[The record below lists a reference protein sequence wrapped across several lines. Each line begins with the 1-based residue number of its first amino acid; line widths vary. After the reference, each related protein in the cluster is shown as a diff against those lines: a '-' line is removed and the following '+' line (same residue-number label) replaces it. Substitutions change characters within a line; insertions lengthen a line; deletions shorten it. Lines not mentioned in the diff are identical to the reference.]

1 MFTFGH
7 TAWVL
12 SDVEEFMSDP
22 HSTDDHDG
30 PHEGPIKTPKQ
41 LIVAVL
47 FSFVVPIIGIILLVM
62 YVDSAKKPAAG
73 SDAFKPQSV
82 LSRIQP
88 VGAVQVKDSSAP
100 VVLLTGE
107 QVYAARCTAC
117 HAGGLAGA
125 PKFGDNA
132 AWAPRLGQGYDVL
145 LTHVLK
151 GKGAMAAQGGGEQSD
166 LEIGRAVVYMAN
178 KAGAKFPEP
187 KVPEAA
193 AGASAPSL
201 PTPLA
206 TPPATA
212 VMPAPAVSAVPPAAP
227 TSTSSAL
234 PVAGAVAAIAAGAAV
249 KVAMADTP
257 STAGAAPKLYT
268 AVCQAC
274 HVAGL
279 AGSPKLGDK
288 AAWAPR
294 LGQGI
299 AGLTASVVKG
309 KGAMPAKG
317 GSAASEAEIREAVTY
332 MVSTVK

>member
-1 MFTFGH
+1 
-7 TAWVL
+7 
-12 SDVEEFMSDP
+12 MSDP

-47 FSFVVPIIGIILLVM
+47 LSFVVPIIGIIALVM
-62 YVDSAKKPAAG
+62 YVDTATKPAAG
-73 SDAFKPQSV
+73 SDAFKPQST
-82 LSRIQP
+82 LARIAP
-88 VGAVQVKDSSAP
+88 IGSVRVKDLSAP

-125 PKFGDNA
+125 PKFADKA

-145 LTHVLK
+145 LTHALK

-178 KAGAKFPEP
+178 AGGAKFAEP
-187 KVPEAA
+187 KAPEAA
-193 AGASAPSL
+193 
-201 PTPLA
+201 
-206 TPPATA
+206 PPAAAPTTQ
-212 VMPAPAVSAVPPAAP
+212 PAAAAVPPAATP
-227 TSTSSAL
+227 AAATSSAL
-234 PVAGAVAAIAAGAAV
+234 PIAGAVAAIATGAAV

-257 STAGAAPKLYT
+257 SALAAAPKLYA

-279 AGSPKLGDK
+279 AGSPKFGDK
-288 AAWAPR
+288 TAWAPR
-294 LGQGI
+294 LSQGI

-309 KGAMPAKG
+309 KGAMPPKG
-317 GSAASEAEIREAVTY
+317 GSAASEAEIKEAVIY
-332 MVSTVK
+332 MVNAVK

>member
-1 MFTFGH
+1 M
-7 TAWVL
+7 AWV
-12 SDVEEFMSDP
+12 SFDVEEFMSDP

-47 FSFVVPIIGIILLVM
+47 FSFVVPIIGIILLVI
-62 YVDSAKKPAAG
+62 YVDSATRPAAG

-88 VGAVQVKDSSAP
+88 IGAVQVKDASAP

-117 HAGGLAGA
+117 HAAGLAGA
-125 PKFGDNA
+125 PKFGDTA

-145 LTHVLK
+145 LTHALK

-187 KVPEAA
+187 KAPVAA
-193 AGASAPSL
+193 ASAAVS
-201 PTPLA
+201 
-206 TPPATA
+206 TPPA
-212 VMPAPAVSAVPPAAP
+212 PAPAPATAPAATTTP
-227 TSTSSAL
+227 SAAL

-257 STAGAAPKLYT
+257 SMASAVPKLYT

-299 AGLTASVVKG
+299 AGLTANVVKG
-309 KGAMPAKG
+309 KGAMPPKG
-317 GSAASEAEIREAVTY
+317 GSAASEAEIKEVVTY

>member
-1 MFTFGH
+1 
-7 TAWVL
+7 
-12 SDVEEFMSDP
+12 MSDP

-47 FSFVVPIIGIILLVM
+47 FSFVVPIIGIILLVI
-62 YVDSAKKPAAG
+62 YVDSATKPAAG
-73 SDAFKPQSV
+73 RDAFKPQSV

-117 HAGGLAGA
+117 HAAGLAGA
-125 PKFGDNA
+125 PKFGDTA

-145 LTHVLK
+145 LTHALK

-178 KAGAKFPEP
+178 KGGAKFAEP
-187 KVPEAA
+187 KVPEVAA
-193 AGASAPSL
+193 PA
-201 PTPLA
+201 
-206 TPPATA
+206 ATA
-212 VMPAPAVSAVPPAAP
+212 PMPAVAPAA
-227 TSTSSAL
+227 TSSVAL
-234 PVAGAVAAIAAGAAV
+234 PVAGAVAAVAAGAAV

-257 STAGAAPKLYT
+257 STASGVAPKLYT

-279 AGSPKLGDK
+279 AGSPKFGDK

-309 KGAMPAKG
+309 KGAMPPKG
-317 GSAASEAEIREAVTY
+317 GSAASEAEIKEAVTY
-332 MVSTVK
+332 MVSAVK

>member
-1 MFTFGH
+1 
-7 TAWVL
+7 
-12 SDVEEFMSDP
+12 MSDP

-47 FSFVVPIIGIILLVM
+47 FSFVVPIIGIILLVI
-62 YVDSAKKPAAG
+62 YVDSATKPAAG
-73 SDAFKPQSV
+73 SDAFMPQSV

-117 HAGGLAGA
+117 HAAGLAGA
-125 PKFGDNA
+125 PKFGDAA

-145 LTHVLK
+145 LTHALK

-178 KAGAKFPEP
+178 KAGAKFAEP
-187 KVPEAA
+187 KVPAA
-193 AGASAPSL
+193 AAPAASAAA
-201 PTPLA
+201 A
-206 TPPATA
+206 T
-212 VMPAPAVSAVPPAAP
+212 APAVAPATTPSA
-227 TSTSSAL
+227 AL

-257 STAGAAPKLYT
+257 SAASGAAPKLYT

-274 HVAGL
+274 HIAGL
-279 AGSPKLGDK
+279 AGSPKFGDK
-288 AAWAPR
+288 VAWAPR
-294 LGQGI
+294 LSLGI
-299 AGLTASVVKG
+299 TGLTASVVKG
-309 KGAMPAKG
+309 KGAMPPKG
-317 GSAASEAEIREAVTY
+317 GSAASEAEIKEAVAY
-332 MVSTVK
+332 MVSAVK

>member
-1 MFTFGH
+1 
-7 TAWVL
+7 
-12 SDVEEFMSDP
+12 MSDP

-47 FSFVVPIIGIILLVM
+47 FSFVVPIIGIILLVI
-62 YVDSAKKPAAG
+62 YVDSATKPAAG

-88 VGAVQVKDSSAP
+88 IGAVQVKDSSAP

-117 HAGGLAGA
+117 HAAGIAGA
-125 PKFGDNA
+125 PKFGDAA

-145 LTHVLK
+145 LTHALK

-178 KAGAKFPEP
+178 KAGAKFAEP
-187 KVPEAA
+187 KAPAA
-193 AGASAPSL
+193 AAPSASA
-201 PTPLA
+201 A
-206 TPPATA
+206 AATA
-212 VMPAPAVSAVPPAAP
+212 PAIAPAAAPAAAPAPAATTSPSA
-227 TSTSSAL
+227 AL

-257 STAGAAPKLYT
+257 SAASSVPKLYT

-274 HVAGL
+274 HVTGL

-294 LGQGI
+294 VGQGI
-299 AGLTASVVKG
+299 AGLTASVIKG
-309 KGAMPAKG
+309 KGAMPPKG
-317 GSAASEAEIREAVTY
+317 GSAASEAEIKEVVTY

>member
-1 MFTFGH
+1 
-7 TAWVL
+7 
-12 SDVEEFMSDP
+12 MSDL

-47 FSFVVPIIGIILLVM
+47 LSFVVPIIGIIALVM
-62 YVDSAKKPAAG
+62 YVDTATKPAAG
-73 SDAFKPQSV
+73 SDAFKPQST
-82 LSRIQP
+82 LARIAP
-88 VGAVQVKDSSAP
+88 IGSVRVKDLSAP

-125 PKFGDNA
+125 PKFADKA

-145 LTHVLK
+145 LTHALK

-178 KAGAKFPEP
+178 AGGAKFAEP
-187 KVPEAA
+187 KAPEAA
-193 AGASAPSL
+193 
-201 PTPLA
+201 
-206 TPPATA
+206 PPAAAPTTQ
-212 VMPAPAVSAVPPAAP
+212 PAAAAVPPAATP
-227 TSTSSAL
+227 AAATSSAL
-234 PVAGAVAAIAAGAAV
+234 PVAGAVAAIATGAAV

-257 STAGAAPKLYT
+257 SALAAAPKLYA

-279 AGSPKLGDK
+279 AGSPKFGDK
-288 AAWAPR
+288 TAWAPR
-294 LGQGI
+294 LSQGI

-309 KGAMPAKG
+309 KGAMPPKG
-317 GSAASEAEIREAVTY
+317 GSAASEAEIKEAVIY
-332 MVSTVK
+332 MVNAVK

>member
-1 MFTFGH
+1 
-7 TAWVL
+7 
-12 SDVEEFMSDP
+12 MSDP
-22 HSTDDHDG
+22 HSTDDYDG

-62 YVDSAKKPAAG
+62 YVDSATKPAAG

-82 LSRIQP
+82 LTRIQP
-88 VGAVQVKDSSAP
+88 VGSVQVKDASAP

-117 HAGGLAGA
+117 HAAGLAGA
-125 PKFGDNA
+125 PKMGDAA

-145 LTHVLK
+145 LSHALK
-151 GKGAMAAQGGGEQSD
+151 GKGAMSAQGGGEQSD
-166 LEIGRAVVYMAN
+166 LEIGRAVVYMTN
-178 KAGAKFPEP
+178 KSGAKFPEP
-187 KVPEAA
+187 QTSAA
-193 AGASAPSL
+193 
-201 PTPLA
+201 
-206 TPPATA
+206 
-212 VMPAPAVSAVPPAAP
+212 PAAP
-227 TSTSSAL
+227 ATPAAAAPPSAML

-257 STAGAAPKLYT
+257 PSAGAVPKLYT

-279 AGSPKLGDK
+279 AGSPKFGDK
-288 AAWAPR
+288 TAWAPR

-299 AGLTASVVKG
+299 AGLTANVVKG
-309 KGAMPAKG
+309 KGAMPPKG
-317 GSAASEAEIREAVTY
+317 GSAASEAEIKEAVTY
-332 MVSTVK
+332 MVSAVK

>member
-1 MFTFGH
+1 VSF
-7 TAWVL
+7 
-12 SDVEEFMSDP
+12 DVEEFMSDP

-62 YVDSAKKPAAG
+62 YVDSATKPAAG

-88 VGAVQVKDSSAP
+88 VGSVQVKDASAP

-117 HAGGLAGA
+117 HAAGLAGA
-125 PKFGDNA
+125 PKFGDTA

-145 LTHVLK
+145 LTHALK

-187 KVPEAA
+187 KAPAA
-193 AGASAPSL
+193 AASAAPAA
-201 PTPLA
+201 A
-206 TPPATA
+206 TPAA
-212 VMPAPAVSAVPPAAP
+212 AAPVSAAPAAP
-227 TSTSSAL
+227 ASAASAASATSTSSAL
-234 PVAGAVAAIAAGAAV
+234 PVTGAVAAIAAGAAV

-257 STAGAAPKLYT
+257 SVAGAVPKLYT
-268 AVCQAC
+268 TVCQAC

-288 AAWAPR
+288 TAWAPR

-309 KGAMPAKG
+309 KGAMPPKG
-317 GSAASEAEIREAVTY
+317 GSAASEAEIKEVVTY

>member
-1 MFTFGH
+1 
-7 TAWVL
+7 
-12 SDVEEFMSDP
+12 MSDP

-47 FSFVVPIIGIILLVM
+47 FSFVVPIIGIIALVM
-62 YVDSAKKPAAG
+62 YVDTATKPAAG
-73 SDAFKPQSV
+73 SDAFKPQST
-82 LSRIQP
+82 LARIAP
-88 VGAVQVKDSSAP
+88 IGSVRVKDLSAP

-125 PKFGDNA
+125 PKFADKA

-145 LTHVLK
+145 LTHALK

-178 KAGAKFPEP
+178 AGGAKFAEP
-187 KVPEAA
+187 KAPEAA
-193 AGASAPSL
+193 
-201 PTPLA
+201 
-206 TPPATA
+206 PPAAAPTTQ
-212 VMPAPAVSAVPPAAP
+212 PAAAAVPPAATP
-227 TSTSSAL
+227 AAATSSAL
-234 PVAGAVAAIAAGAAV
+234 PVAGAVAAIATGAAV

-257 STAGAAPKLYT
+257 SALAAAPKLYA

-279 AGSPKLGDK
+279 AGSPKFGDK
-288 AAWAPR
+288 TAWAPR
-294 LGQGI
+294 LSQGI

-309 KGAMPAKG
+309 KGAMPPKG
-317 GSAASEAEIREAVTY
+317 GSAASEAEIKEAVIY
-332 MVSTVK
+332 MVNAVK

>member
-1 MFTFGH
+1 
-7 TAWVL
+7 
-12 SDVEEFMSDP
+12 MSDP

-47 FSFVVPIIGIILLVM
+47 FSFVVPIIGIIALVM
-62 YVDSAKKPAAG
+62 YVDTATKPAAG
-73 SDAFKPQSV
+73 SDAFKPQST
-82 LSRIQP
+82 LARIAP
-88 VGAVQVKDSSAP
+88 IGSVRVKDLSAP

-125 PKFGDNA
+125 PKFADKA

-145 LTHVLK
+145 LTHALK

-178 KAGAKFPEP
+178 AGGAKFAEP
-187 KVPEAA
+187 KAPEAA
-193 AGASAPSL
+193 
-201 PTPLA
+201 
-206 TPPATA
+206 PPAAAPTTQ
-212 VMPAPAVSAVPPAAP
+212 PAAAAVPPAATP
-227 TSTSSAL
+227 AAATSSAL
-234 PVAGAVAAIAAGAAV
+234 PIAGAVAAIATGAAV

-257 STAGAAPKLYT
+257 SALAAAPKLYA

-279 AGSPKLGDK
+279 AGSPKFGDK
-288 AAWAPR
+288 TAWAPR
-294 LGQGI
+294 LSQGI

-309 KGAMPAKG
+309 KGAMPPKG
-317 GSAASEAEIREAVTY
+317 GSAASEAEIKEAVIY
-332 MVSTVK
+332 MVNAVK

>member
-1 MFTFGH
+1 
-7 TAWVL
+7 
-12 SDVEEFMSDP
+12 MSDP

-47 FSFVVPIIGIILLVM
+47 FSFVVPIIGIIALVM
-62 YVDSAKKPAAG
+62 YVDTATKPAAG
-73 SDAFKPQSV
+73 SDAFKPQAT
-82 LSRIQP
+82 LARIAP
-88 VGAVQVKDSSAP
+88 IGSVQVKDLSAP

-125 PKFGDNA
+125 PKFADKA

-145 LTHVLK
+145 LTHALK

-178 KAGAKFPEP
+178 AGGAKFAEP
-187 KVPEAA
+187 KAPEAA
-193 AGASAPSL
+193 
-201 PTPLA
+201 
-206 TPPATA
+206 PPAAAPTTQ
-212 VMPAPAVSAVPPAAP
+212 PAAAAVPPAATP
-227 TSTSSAL
+227 AAATSSAL
-234 PVAGAVAAIAAGAAV
+234 PIAGAVAAIATGAAV

-257 STAGAAPKLYT
+257 SALAAAPKLYA

-279 AGSPKLGDK
+279 AGSPKFGDK
-288 AAWAPR
+288 TAWAPR
-294 LGQGI
+294 LSQGI
-299 AGLTASVVKG
+299 SALTASVVKG
-309 KGAMPAKG
+309 KGAMPPKG
-317 GSAASEAEIREAVTY
+317 GSAASEAEIKEAVIY
-332 MVSTVK
+332 MVNAVK

>member
-1 MFTFGH
+1 VSF
-7 TAWVL
+7 
-12 SDVEEFMSDP
+12 DVEEFMSDP

-47 FSFVVPIIGIILLVM
+47 FSFVVPIIGIILLVI
-62 YVDSAKKPAAG
+62 YVDSATKPAAG

-88 VGAVQVKDSSAP
+88 VGTVQVKDASAP

-117 HAGGLAGA
+117 HAAGLAGA
-125 PKFGDNA
+125 PKFGDTA

-145 LTHVLK
+145 LTHALK

-178 KAGAKFPEP
+178 KAGAKFAEP
-187 KVPEAA
+187 KVPAA
-193 AGASAPSL
+193 A
-201 PTPLA
+201 
-206 TPPATA
+206 ATA
-212 VMPAPAVSAVPPAAP
+212 APAASTSAATAPAAAPAAAPAPAAP
-227 TSTSSAL
+227 TSPSAAL

-249 KVAMADTP
+249 KVAMADMP
-257 STAGAAPKLYT
+257 SAANAAPKLYT

-279 AGSPKLGDK
+279 AGSPKFGDK

-294 LGQGI
+294 LGLGV

-309 KGAMPAKG
+309 KGAMPPKG
-317 GSAASEAEIREAVTY
+317 GSAASEAEIKEAVAY
-332 MVSTVK
+332 MVSAVK

>member
-1 MFTFGH
+1 VSF
-7 TAWVL
+7 
-12 SDVEEFMSDP
+12 DVEEYMSDP

-62 YVDSAKKPAAG
+62 YVDSATRPAAG

-88 VGAVQVKDSSAP
+88 VGSVQLKDLSAP

-117 HAGGLAGA
+117 HAAGLAGA
-125 PKFGDNA
+125 PKLGDTA

-145 LTHVLK
+145 LTHALK

-166 LEIGRAVVYMAN
+166 LEIGRAVVYMTN

-187 KVPEAA
+187 KAPVAA
-193 AGASAPSL
+193 APTAASAP
-201 PTPLA
+201 
-206 TPPATA
+206 A
-212 VMPAPAVSAVPPAAP
+212 VAPAPATVPAAP
-227 TSTSSAL
+227 APAAATSPSAAL

-257 STAGAAPKLYT
+257 SMASSAVPKLYAT
-268 AVCQAC
+268 VCQAC

-299 AGLTASVVKG
+299 SGLTASVVKG
-309 KGAMPAKG
+309 KGAMPPKG
-317 GSAASEAEIREAVTY
+317 GSAASEAEIKEAVTY